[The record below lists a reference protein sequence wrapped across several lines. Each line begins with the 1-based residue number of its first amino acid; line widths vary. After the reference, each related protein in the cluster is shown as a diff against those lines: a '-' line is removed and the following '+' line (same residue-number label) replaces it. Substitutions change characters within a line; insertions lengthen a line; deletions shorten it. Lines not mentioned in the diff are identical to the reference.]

1 MEISGIQISTG
12 TLSLSSGNLR
22 AAQAIYEDVASS
34 RKQAAGREAGIRE
47 DQKADTVTISPQGR
61 QLAEAGFR
69 TEQQREAADFNRKEQ
84 QEEAVFNQE
93 QQRAR
98 ADFQRQEQQKQTEFN
113 RNQQQDAAGFKQ
125 DQRLSEARFQRQQ
138 SLNRSPAAKNTES

>member
-1 MEISGIQISTG
+1 MEIHGIQISSG
-12 TLSLSSGNLR
+12 TLSLPSGNLR
-22 AAQAIYEDVASS
+22 AAQAIYEDIATS
-34 RKQAAGREAGIRE
+34 RKQSAGQDAGIRE
-47 DQKADTVTISPQGR
+47 DQKSDTVTISTQGR

-113 RNQQQDAAGFKQ
+113 RNQQQDAAEFKQ

-138 SLNRSPAAKNTES
+138 SQNHEVLSTIK